1 MRTSSEWEHLKELFG
16 CLWHTEE
23 DMAGDLVV
31 GMLYNLLL
39 PLFLL
44 TGELMSVCLF
54 NFDLFLLLVLVVLSG
69 DSGVYRDM

>member
-1 MRTSSEWEHLKELFG
+1 
-16 CLWHTEE
+16 
-23 DMAGDLVV
+23 MAGDLVV

-39 PLFLL
+39 PLLLL

-54 NFDLFLLLVLVVLSG
+54 NFYLFLLLVLVVLSR